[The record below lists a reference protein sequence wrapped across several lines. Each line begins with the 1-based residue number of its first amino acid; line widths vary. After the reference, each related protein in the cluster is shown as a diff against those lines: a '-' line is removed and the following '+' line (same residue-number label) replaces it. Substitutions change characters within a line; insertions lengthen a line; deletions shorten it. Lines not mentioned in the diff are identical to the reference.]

1 MALDYGGEALAYLL
15 LSISLLLAVPY
26 LFWYCCKCCCEV
38 KCTRMVD
45 FLTKGS
51 RIVYTGSRILNVFLF
66 PGLFK
71 KLKDRDQ
78 YKSQA
83 NNRLVTRVF
92 ILFLDRRVEDNFQI
106 IISFYI
112 LSLAIFSAGLLA
124 FFRYIPVE
132 ISSECLRRDD
142 QGRDLFCYL
151 NGSTWPPICTALPV
165 DCAKYNSTN
174 SDMQEIDFLCYSLSV
189 FDLGIA
195 IAATA
200 ALVNLATVGITIYIK
215 VNEFFYKK
223 NIDKTSKC
231 PCKCYGV
238 GIAIVSLAL
247 LVIFVAFELGIDIII
262 AELVA
267 SGEGL
272 YLNHTYIAYA
282 ILPVVI
288 LPPLIIITCNLPKH
302 CKQEEYISYCK
313 HPLQHSAEARDPEAI
328 VTIKVN
334 IHTETIHIANPASF
348 TITHDPEAAWGESH
362 NDGGTCAA
370 LNETEETQ
378 LRILQINVC
387 SESGIWNRTTRI

>member
-1 MALDYGGEALAYLL
+1 MTVPTLPRTSWPPPLCFFMALDYGGDALAYLL
-15 LSISLLLAVPY
+15 LFIAFLLAYSYP
-26 LFWYCCKCCCEV
+26 FRYCCKCCCEV
-38 KCTRMVD
+38 KCTWVVD
-45 FLTKGS
+45 LLIK
-51 RIVYTGSRILNVFLF
+51 GSRILNVFMF

-78 YKSQA
+78 RRRQA

-92 ILFLDRRVEDNFQI
+92 ILFLDRRVENNFWI

-223 NIDKTSKC
+223 NIDKTSNDDDDDDIDKTSKC

-238 GIAIVSLAL
+238 GIAIVSLVL
-247 LVIFVAFELGIDIII
+247 LVLFVAFELGIDVII

-272 YLNHTYIAYA
+272 HLKYTYIAYA
-282 ILPVVI
+282 ILPLVI
-288 LPPLIIITCNLPKH
+288 LPPLTIITCNLPKH
-302 CKQEEYISYCK
+302 CSQEEYISKYEV
-313 HPLQHSAEARDPEAI
+313 PHSAEAHDVPE
-328 VTIKVN
+328 VQPPN
-334 IHTETIHIANPASF
+334 S
-348 TITHDPEAAWGESH
+348 
-362 NDGGTCAA
+362 
-370 LNETEETQ
+370 
-378 LRILQINVC
+378 
-387 SESGIWNRTTRI
+387 SESGIWNRSTQV